1 MKMSILKGSI
11 AIGIL
16 AILLLGVGVPEVVAG
31 EVAPTAAP
39 DANGLR
45 VLGLGIGAGLALG
58 LAAIGAGYGVGVA
71 GAAGLGAIA
80 EKPEMVT
87 WTLVIVALAEGIAL
101 YGLVIAFMIIGKI

>member
-1 MKMSILKGSI
+1 MSKGRSM
-11 AIGIL
+11 AIGVL
-16 AILLLGVGVPEVVAG
+16 AVLMLGVLAFEVVAEE

-39 DANGLR
+39 DTSGLR
-45 VLGLGIGAGLALG
+45 VLGLGVGAGLALG

-101 YGLVIAFMIIGKI
+101 YGLIIAFMIIGKI